1 MAFAIGY
8 NVSKA
13 NELMANI
20 VEAFKNLEI
29 YTQQQWVPLKDKL
42 RAHWVGEDEQ
52 DFEKKLVDRLL
63 QLYESSY
70 QLTASCVNTIAGLA
84 QTWYEFQKTNTIDGG
99 VSEFAGN
106 LKPTIPVVTKN
117 PQLLT
122 FTPFTIDV
130 NADRGLQSATS
141 GSTIQASMSQFIGDI
156 RTKTNGLF
164 EEIQTNNAFF
174 GEQTQTIKAYVEKVG
189 YAIGEVTVAVKDMYD
204 ELSRLAFSSY
214 TGATEN
220 VSTQFNEISGQVE
233 SSLDEL
239 GQSRWS

>member
-1 MAFAIGY
+1 MAACSVKSF
-8 NVSKA
+8 S
-13 NELMANI
+13 
-20 VEAFKNLEI
+20 
-29 YTQQQWVPLKDKL
+29 
-42 RAHWVGEDEQ
+42 
-52 DFEKKLVDRLL
+52 
-63 QLYESSY
+63 
-70 QLTASCVNTIAGLA
+70 
-84 QTWYEFQKTNTIDGG
+84 
-99 VSEFAGN
+99 
-106 LKPTIPVVTKN
+106 
-117 PQLLT
+117 
-122 FTPFTIDV
+122 FTPFAIAAD
-130 NADRGLQSATS
+130 ADRGLQSATS
-141 GSTIQASMSQFIGDI
+141 GSTIQFSMSQFIGDI

-214 TGATEN
+214 TSATEN